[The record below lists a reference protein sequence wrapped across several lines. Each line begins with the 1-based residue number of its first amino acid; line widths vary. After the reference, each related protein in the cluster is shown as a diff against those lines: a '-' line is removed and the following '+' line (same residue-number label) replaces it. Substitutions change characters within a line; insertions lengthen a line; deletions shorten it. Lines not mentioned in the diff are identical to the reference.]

1 MKSTVIVLALMAAP
15 LAVLAD
21 DTEPGRGYMGGYQ
34 MGGKNLIQ
42 TLDANKDG
50 KVSRDESSKAAVERA
65 NRRFDQLD
73 ADKDGFITQAEI
85 DAARDKMR
93 SEVRGEMSRRGAE
106 NWKAADKDGDG
117 AISRSEAEAGMPM
130 LFRRFDQLDAN
141 KDGKISRDEMPQGK
155 RMDDGRKGP
164 PTS

>member
-42 TLDANKDG
+42 TLDTNKDG

-85 DAARDKMR
+85 DTARNKMR
-93 SEVRGEMSRRGAE
+93 SEMRSEMSRRGAE
-106 NWKAADKDGDG
+106 NWKAADKDADG

-155 RMDDGRKGP
+155 RMDDGSKGP
-164 PTS
+164 PTT